1 MSYLYQPHSR
11 SARVMGP
18 EEAKAMRGLQ
28 KQIRKKCGQRLGN
41 PMSIA
46 DAIDQVILDIQIT
59 PKDLETI
66 ARETCWH

>member
-1 MSYLYQPHSR
+1 MSDLYQPRSW

-28 KQIRKKCGQRLGN
+28 KQIRKKCGQRLSN

-46 DAIDQVILDIQIT
+46 DAIDQVILDIQILG
-59 PKDLETI
+59 PKTS
-66 ARETCWH
+66 RR